1 MHKPALTAVL
11 CCLALLGLIAAPAT
25 AQTPAQASPQT
36 AASNWDEFIAAAE
49 AEFGTDG
56 RAAAEFLTAH
66 RPERDADLS
75 TDFLLTNLRL
85 AMRARHEFAWA
96 AAAPVEL
103 FHNDVLPYAVLDETR
118 EPWREDFYERCSAIV
133 EGATTASEAAQRL
146 NRALFN
152 QINVHYNT
160 GRKKPNQSPSESVAQ
175 GRATCTGLS
184 IILVDAC
191 RAVGI
196 PARVAG
202 VANWA
207 DKRGNHTWVEIW
219 DGAWHF
225 TGADEYNAKGL
236 NRGWFVGDASRAV
249 AGSREHAVWATSW
262 QRTGNPFPM
271 VWAEQDESVHAVDAT
286 DRYAAPDGEAPTDAR
301 LFVRVWD
308 TRGGARMVA
317 TVEVGGTTA
326 DTRAGTADL
335 NDMPELPAPVGKP
348 IEGSVTVDD
357 AVRTFGLPGV
367 GRGRHTIDLYWD
379 ELWLSEGEAAE
390 VIRRE
395 YAELAEARREAA
407 AAAIAAGAIEVD
419 GTTLRILER
428 TFGDAPEGGHSLWIS
443 MHGGGG
449 APAEV
454 NDRQWRN
461 QIRLYELEEGIYVA
475 PRAPSDTWNLWHR
488 GHIDPLFAALIESYV
503 VARGVN
509 PDRVY
514 LLGYSAGGDGVY
526 QVGPRM
532 ADRFAAAAMMAGH
545 PNETSPEGLR
555 NLPFAVLM
563 GGEDNAYN
571 RAKVAAEFGDRLAA
585 LREADA
591 EGYEHRTIIY
601 PGLGHW
607 MDGKDAEILP
617 WMASH
622 SRKAWPRRVVWK
634 QDDVTHDRFYWLA
647 VPEGSATARA
657 TIVAEVSGQT
667 ITIESADVQ
676 SCTLL
681 LHDALLDLD
690 QPVTVVANGKQ
701 VFSGAVQRTE
711 QAIRNSLIER
721 LDIRLAPTATLTV
734 TWK

>member
-1 MHKPALTAVL
+1 MHKPALTVVL
-11 CCLALLGLIAAPAT
+11 CCVALLGLAAAPSA
-25 AQTPAQASPQT
+25 AQTAAQASAQT
-36 AASNWDEFIAAAE
+36 AAPSWDEFIAAAE

-56 RAAAEFLTAH
+56 RAAAEFLTTH
-66 RPERDADLS
+66 RPARDADLS

-85 AMRARHEFAWA
+85 AMRARHEFPWA

-118 EPWREDFYERCSAIV
+118 EPWREDFYERARAIV
-133 EGATTASEAAQRL
+133 AGATTASEAAQRL
-146 NRALFN
+146 NRELFN

-160 GRKKPNQSPSESVAQ
+160 GRKRPNQSPSESIAQ

-225 TGADEYNAKGL
+225 TGADEHDPNGL

-262 QRTGNPFPM
+262 QRTDNPFPM
-271 VWAEQDESVHAVDAT
+271 VWAPGDNTVHAVDAT
-286 DRYAAPDGEAPTDAR
+286 DRYAATDGDSPTDAR
-301 LFVRVWD
+301 VFVRVWD
-308 TRGGARMVA
+308 TRGGERIVA
-317 TVEVGGTTA
+317 SVNVGGTSA
-326 DTRAGTADL
+326 HTRAGTADL
-335 NDMPELPAPVGKP
+335 NDMPELPAPAGKP
-348 IEGSVTVDD
+348 IEGGAAYGG
-357 AVRTFGLPGV
+357 AVRTFALPGLV
-367 GRGRHTIDLYWD
+367 RGRHTVDLYWD
-379 ELWLSEGEAAE
+379 ELWLSKDEAAE

-395 YAELAEARREAA
+395 YEALAEARREEAA
-407 AAAIAAGAIEVD
+407 AALEAEAITVE
-419 GTTLRILER
+419 GTSLRILER
-428 TFGDAPEGGHSLWIS
+428 TFGDEPEGGHSLWIS

-475 PRAPSDTWNLWHR
+475 PRAPTDTWNLWHQ

-526 QVGPRM
+526 QVAPRM

-545 PNETSPEGLR
+545 PNETTPEGLR

-563 GGEDNAYN
+563 GGDDNAYN

-585 LREADA
+585 LREADG

-622 SRKAWPRRVVWK
+622 SREAWPRRVVWK

-647 VPEGSATARA
+647 VPEGTATARA

-690 QPVTVVANGKQ
+690 QPVSVIANGKQ
-701 VFSGAVQRTE
+701 VFSGTVRRTE
-711 QAIRNSLIER
+711 QVIREALAGR
-721 LDIRLAPTATLTV
+721 LDAGTAPSAKLTV
-734 TWK
+734 KWE

>member
-1 MHKPALTAVL
+1 MHRPPLAIAL
-11 CCLALLGLIAAPAT
+11 CSLALLGPAAHAQSTAPTTTETQAT
-25 AQTPAQASPQT
+25 ATT
-36 AASNWDEFIAAAE
+36 WDNFIAAAE

-66 RPERDADLS
+66 RPPRDADLS

-85 AMRARHEFAWA
+85 AMQARDQFPWA
-96 AAAPVEL
+96 AATPTDI

-133 EGATTASEAAQRL
+133 AGATTASEAAQRL
-146 NRALFN
+146 NRELFN

-160 GRKKPNQSPSESVAQ
+160 GRKQPNQSPSESVAQ

-202 VANWA
+202 VANWS
-207 DKRGNHTWVEIW
+207 DNRGNHTWVEIW

-236 NRGWFVGDASRAV
+236 NRGWFVGDASRAT

-262 QRTGNPFPM
+262 RHADNPFPM
-271 VWAEQDESVHAVDAT
+271 VWAPDDTTVHAVDAT
-286 DRYAAPDGEAPTDAR
+286 ARYAASNDDATADA
-301 LFVRVWD
+301 LLLLRVWN
-308 TRGGARMVA
+308 TRGGERLVA
-317 TVEVGGTTA
+317 TIDIGGTTA
-326 DTRAGTADL
+326 ESRAGTADL
-335 NDMPELPAPVGKP
+335 NDMPELPAAVREP
-348 IEGSVTVDD
+348 IEGRV
-357 AVRTFGLPGV
+357 AFNGAARAFALPGV
-367 GRGRHTIDLYWD
+367 GLGRHTVDLYWD
-379 ELWLSEGEAAE
+379 ELWLSDDEAAE

-395 YAELAEARREAA
+395 YDKLADARREEAM
-407 AAAIAAGAIEVD
+407 AAIEGEAITAG
-419 GTTLRILER
+419 GTTMRILER

-454 NDRQWRN
+454 NDQQWRN

-475 PRAPSDTWNLWHR
+475 PRAPSDTWNLWHQ

-503 VARGVN
+503 VARGIN

-526 QVGPRM
+526 QLGPRM

-545 PNETSPEGLR
+545 PNETTPEGLR

-571 RAKVAAEFGDRLAA
+571 RARVAAEFGEKLAA
-585 LREADA
+585 LRESDA

-607 MDGKDAEILP
+607 MDRKDAEILP
-617 WMASH
+617 WMSSFA
-622 SRKAWPRRVVWK
+622 RQAWPRRVVWK

-647 VPEGSATARA
+647 VPEGTAKARA
-657 TIVAEVSGQT
+657 MITAEVSGQT

-676 SCTLL
+676 ACTLL
-681 LHDALLDLD
+681 LHDDLLDLD
-690 QPVTVVANGKQ
+690 QPISVIANGTQ
-701 VFSGAVQRTE
+701 VFSGTVRRTE
-711 QAIRNSLIER
+711 RAIRDALAAR
-721 LDIRLAPTATLTV
+721 LDRRMAPSASVTV
-734 TWK
+734 SW